1 MLSFLSSAW
10 ILPLASRASSL
21 GPQPALGYGYTQQT
35 SMLPVPL
42 IPNSGQSRIL
52 LGPSHKWCF
61 AATQL
66 RSSSACSYLQQRA
79 SGLAHDEHKHI
90 TKPDINACS

>member
-35 SMLPVPL
+35 SMLPEPL
-42 IPNSGQSRIL
+42 IPNSG
-52 LGPSHKWCF
+52 
-61 AATQL
+61 
-66 RSSSACSYLQQRA
+66 
-79 SGLAHDEHKHI
+79 
-90 TKPDINACS
+90 